1 MNRHR
6 KAQHRA
12 RRRGLGS
19 RERDRAGKPG
29 LLGDLDDSKIVDPRL
44 AQVAITGFAPP
55 EAPKAKIADVNHAT
69 RRKES
74 DGLNDE
80 INPR

>member
-12 RRRGLGS
+12 RRR
-19 RERDRAGKPG
+19 
-29 LLGDLDDSKIVDPRL
+29 LLGDLDDSKLVDPKL

-74 DGLNDE
+74 NGLNDE
-80 INPR
+80 ITPR